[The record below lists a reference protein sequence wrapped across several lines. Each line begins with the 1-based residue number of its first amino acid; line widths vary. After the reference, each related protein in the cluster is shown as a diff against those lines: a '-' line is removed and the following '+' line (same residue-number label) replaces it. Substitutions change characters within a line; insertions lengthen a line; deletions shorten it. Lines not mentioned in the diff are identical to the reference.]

1 MKVKDLTLHRTPA
14 HKIVPQHSKYDII
27 GLIGQGQ
34 FGRVFCGI
42 DRATGQLVALKELS
56 HQRSPTHK
64 FLQELGSLLTLRHP
78 NIVACQALEHTA
90 TGRYLVMD
98 YCEGG
103 TLRSLLE
110 QDSALNLAEG
120 LRLTIGILAGLD
132 YTHQRGIIHCDIKPE
147 NILLNLGNA
156 GWLPRL
162 SDFGIAQRV
171 REAKSDSRGVPS
183 PDASMGSPAYMAPE
197 RFYGLYSPASD
208 VYAVGILLFE
218 LLIGQ
223 RPFTGYPGK
232 LMWAHMNQR
241 LELPVTIPQ
250 ALQAIVKQSLEKL
263 PARRFTTAAEMAKAL
278 RQAMEDPRVKE
289 FKDRRLPLD
298 NVPESVIIK
307 PLPGA
312 NRAVLPAPLT
322 CLASSETFVYGAL
335 AAEVRIWPANRQPL
349 IKVSLPAPVTQ
360 LQPQSQGCLIHTP
373 QQLYWLGADEWQPR
387 SLLNVGMPDQE
398 NLGDNAGASSAYKA
412 AIDPDSRWLAVAM
425 GGQLRFYSLAALR
438 SAKSDEPPQLPVRM
452 LALGEE
458 TLPEIMF
465 LDRRHLLAVW
475 QDLKKNQTL
484 FRVYTRRGTQLGLLS
499 LPVVCKENSY
509 GRPWTLTD
517 EPYTLFGIEQTP
529 KPTVLRIRLHPLQ
542 VTRIPL
548 ETVPVCWAAVQGG
561 CVIANA
567 QGEILFLDLQGRRV
581 GTLKGTKTP
590 LAIAGWGAN
599 GLAIATH
606 LNGQGYY
613 LYCLE
618 VEGARLG

>member
-1 MKVKDLTLHRTPA
+1 MLHPMPA
-14 HKIVPQHSKYDII
+14 HTIIPQHSKYDII

-42 DRATGQLVALKELS
+42 NRATGQLVALKELS

-64 FLQELGSLLTLRHP
+64 FLQELGSLLTLQHP
-78 NIVACQALEHTA
+78 NIVACQTVEHTA

-132 YTHQRGIIHCDIKPE
+132 YTHQQGIIHCDIKPE
-147 NILLNLGNA
+147 NILLTLGNA

-171 REAKSDSRGVPS
+171 RETKTILRGVPS

-208 VYAVGILLFE
+208 IYAVGIILFE
-218 LLIGQ
+218 LLTGQ

-241 LELPVTIPQ
+241 LELPATLPQ
-250 ALQAIVKQSLEKL
+250 PLQAIIKQALEKL

-278 RQAMEDPRVKE
+278 QQAMDEPVIKE
-289 FKDRRLPLD
+289 YQDRPLPLEK
-298 NVPESVIIK
+298 VREPAIIK
-307 PLPGA
+307 PLPGV

-322 CLASSETFVYGAL
+322 ALAATDAYVCGAL

-349 IKVSLPAPVTQ
+349 IKVSLPATVTQ
-360 LQPQSQGCLIHTP
+360 LHPQPQGCLVQTS
-373 QQLYWLGADEWQPR
+373 QQLYWLGAGEWQPQC
-387 SLLNVGMPDQE
+387 LLNFEGLDQKSLE
-398 NLGDNAGASSAYKA
+398 HNAGYQA
-412 AIDPDSRWLAVAM
+412 ALDPQSRWLAVATT
-425 GGQLRFYSLAALR
+425 GQLRFYSLPALR
-438 SAKSDEPPQLPVRM
+438 SSKLGGKLPIRI
-452 LALGEE
+452 LALDQE
-458 TLPEIMF
+458 TLPEIVF

-475 QDLKKNQTL
+475 QDGNNHQTV
-484 FRVYTRRGTQLGLLS
+484 FSVYTRRGTLLSSRS
-499 LPVVCKENSY
+499 LPVVATADAY
-509 GRPWTLTD
+509 GRSWTLSS
-517 EPYTLFGIEQTP
+517 EPYTLLGIER
-529 KPTVLRIRLHPLQ
+529 KPNPAVVRIRLHPLQ

-548 ETVPVCWAAVQGG
+548 ETMPVCWTAVRGG
-561 CVIANA
+561 CVLANA
-567 QGEILFLDLQGRRV
+567 QGQISFLDFQGWHL
-581 GTLKGTKTP
+581 GMLKATKTP
-590 LAIAGWGAN
+590 LAIAGWGEN
-599 GLAIATH
+599 GLAIATWVDDK
-606 LNGQGYY
+606 GY

-618 VEGARLG
+618 VDTKLK